1 MFNQKNIAM
10 KKLLIILPVLVCIF
24 LSNQVNAQEPVDF
37 KGAVYGE
44 PSRGPGDNPYLKF
57 TDEYNIKKFA
67 KKEDIS
73 INWKMD
79 EKVTVKSIFILDL
92 TSEDMDIVWKTTEWD
107 QSKVEYDLI
116 KDNLKVEFKSGHSY
130 KLNILLSNR
139 KSAAF
144 DFMLE

>member
-1 MFNQKNIAM
+1 MFNQKNNEM
-10 KKLLIILPVLVCIF
+10 KKLFILLPVLVCIF
-24 LSNQVNAQEPVDF
+24 MLNQANAQEPVDF

-67 KKEDIS
+67 RKE
-73 INWKMD
+73 
-79 EKVTVKSIFILDL
+79 DL
-92 TSEDMDIVWKTTEWD
+92 TSEGMDIVWKTTEWD
-107 QSKVEYDLI
+107 QNKVAYELI

-139 KSAAF
+139 KSASF
-144 DFMLE
+144 DFMIE